1 MPHSLLNHEGKMSN
15 CYDKAAFLHGME
27 EIMLDDGTDLTDFLL
42 VPCAALDGIGFLN
55 QLKIQYF
62 FLYF

>member
-1 MPHSLLNHEGKMSN
+1 MPHSLFNNEGKMLN

-42 VPCAALDGIGFLN
+42 VPCAT
-55 QLKIQYF
+55 
-62 FLYF
+62 